1 MITFREFMQE
11 ATWIH
16 KQNLNLY
23 PLYSTEENL
32 SADQIAALRES
43 EAGIKS
49 GSAALIQDCADGGI
63 ASDRLFLRCGSCTS
77 EYLDRLWGRCR
88 FVAETKDD
96 LHHLDQMAARHLKAG
111 HLEAIALSLL
121 PESCEA
127 ERFSERN
134 IAEFSKWIRFSKSL
148 AVRGI
153 FMDCRVDGN
162 NCSLVKKRFSLIKQI
177 RSDMPCLFSYFCL
190 EGLLQPLSSG
200 DENLLETLKMLSSL
214 NDTSFYA
221 RFYIQ

>member
-1 MITFREFMQE
+1 MIAFQEFMQE
-11 ATWIH
+11 SAWVH
-16 KQNLNLY
+16 KQDLNLY

-49 GSAALIQDCADGGI
+49 GSAALIQDCAEGGI
-63 ASDRLFLRCGSCTS
+63 ASERLFLRCGSCTS
-77 EYLDRLWGRCR
+77 EHLDRLWGRCR

-96 LHHLDQMAARHLKAG
+96 LLRLDQMAAHHLKTG

-127 ERFSERN
+127 AHFSDRN

-153 FMDCRVDGN
+153 FVDCRADGN
-162 NCSLVKKRFSLIKQI
+162 CCALAKKRFSLIKQI

-221 RFYIQ
+221 QFYIQ